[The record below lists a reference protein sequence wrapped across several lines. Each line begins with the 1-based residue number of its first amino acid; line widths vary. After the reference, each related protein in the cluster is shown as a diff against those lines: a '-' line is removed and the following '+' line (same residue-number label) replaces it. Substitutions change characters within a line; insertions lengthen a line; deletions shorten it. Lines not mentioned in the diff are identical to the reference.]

1 MDGADSAQAS
11 VEAGGA
17 ADLDPRRPTAAAVE
31 EGQGY
36 VDSLLGASLQLLRK
50 GLPHEIRRQGLKL
63 MLWQHLLRYRWYDL
77 RIEEWRASD
86 DIADLVA
93 GLYGTTNILPS
104 KNAIA
109 TLIAEAILSGGISL
123 LNDLLPSIIVL
134 ANRGP
139 TEAELAAFIFKWI
152 SDFRILCTV
161 DLEGGQSEVIF
172 NGLDDALPNIL
183 LFLSSLL
190 EKCGGAVLAK
200 HPEQLT
206 VSGKKH
212 GLTVAACLL
221 AANAYAEW
229 VPVVH
234 LAKYGLIERCK
245 SLLNFSNPQVLALRF
260 FKVVCQ
266 RRRPLYAT
274 EDYDTAMNLV
284 FWALMNISKY
294 CLTTS
299 KTCSG
304 LLDESLLEFA
314 GRICECLVAL
324 GSFNMQFII
333 KDGNRATHFF
343 QQMLEY
349 YQHYKIALHFR
360 CLQFWLMVLM
370 DLSKENYVA
379 PYPVAVA
386 SAVNPASFT
395 NSTEKTN
402 SGALVFV
409 SDDICDGMLDISFE
423 RILKKSPVTSPEWLE
438 LWSDELHGKNGFV
451 QYRSLLVF
459 LKGGAPKPRYGRE
472 TLARGVLLPN

>member
-1 MDGADSAQAS
+1 MS
-11 VEAGGA
+11 V
-17 ADLDPRRPTAAAVE
+17 LFRRYLSPC
-31 EGQGY
+31 Y
-36 VDSLLGASLQLLRK
+36 F
-50 GLPHEIRRQGLKL
+50 IRVSVFSQ
-63 MLWQHLLRYRWYDL
+63 
-77 RIEEWRASD
+77 
-86 DIADLVA
+86 
-93 GLYGTTNILPS
+93 
-104 KNAIA
+104 
-109 TLIAEAILSGGISL
+109 AILSGGISL

-190 EKCGGAVLAK
+190 EKYGGAVLAK

-234 LAKYGLIERCK
+234 LAKYGLIE
-245 SLLNFSNPQVLALRF
+245 
-260 FKVVCQ
+260 

-360 CLQFWLMVLM
+360 CLQFWLV
-370 DLSKENYVA
+370 
-379 PYPVAVA
+379 
-386 SAVNPASFT
+386 
-395 NSTEKTN
+395 
-402 SGALVFV
+402 
-409 SDDICDGMLDISFE
+409 
-423 RILKKSPVTSPEWLE
+423 
-438 LWSDELHGKNGFV
+438 
-451 QYRSLLVF
+451 
-459 LKGGAPKPRYGRE
+459 
-472 TLARGVLLPN
+472 